1 MWFASAKP
9 PYGTLDAAERA
20 PSTASKADMCSA
32 KSHVR
37 FAPKSGHWLTSIGC
51 PLSAHK
57 LPSDRPNSHDFLRY
71 WRNILA
77 SVAIEASSML
87 RQTHDKTMVERAAR
101 NDRVRRCLAGGV
113 VVFLWI
119 VPPQIGVLA
128 EDDPLQKAV
137 NYLFTGRNN
146 PQDAPEILDRKS
158 CVVVVPDPKSKQSIR
173 YYLGR
178 FRIDTAF
185 INKTYAG
192 SETVY
197 NLDVKGAEV
206 IVEYLD
212 LDKSTVLHG
221 HKSAQIS
228 LPGDINQTN
237 TALAL
242 IASLCT
248 SGKPKAQ

>member
-1 MWFASAKP
+1 
-9 PYGTLDAAERA
+9 
-20 PSTASKADMCSA
+20 
-32 KSHVR
+32 
-37 FAPKSGHWLTSIGC
+37 
-51 PLSAHK
+51 
-57 LPSDRPNSHDFLRY
+57 
-71 WRNILA
+71 
-77 SVAIEASSML
+77 ML
-87 RQTHDKTMVERAAR
+87 RQTHDQTMVERAAK
-101 NDRVRRCLAGGV
+101 NDRVRRFLAGGV

-119 VPPQIGVLA
+119 IPPQIRALA

-137 NYLFTGRNN
+137 NYLFTGTNN

-178 FRIDTAF
+178 FRLDTAL

-197 NLDVKGAEV
+197 SLDVKGAEV

-228 LPGDINQTN
+228 LPGDIDQTN

-248 SGKPKAQ
+248 NGKPKAQ

>member
-1 MWFASAKP
+1 M
-9 PYGTLDAAERA
+9 E
-20 PSTASKADMCSA
+20 
-32 KSHVR
+32 
-37 FAPKSGHWLTSIGC
+37 
-51 PLSAHK
+51 
-57 LPSDRPNSHDFLRY
+57 
-71 WRNILA
+71 
-77 SVAIEASSML
+77 
-87 RQTHDKTMVERAAR
+87 ERAAKS
-101 NDRVRRCLAGGV
+101 DGVRRYLAGGV

-119 VPPQIGVLA
+119 VLTQIHALA
-128 EDDPLQKAV
+128 EDDSLQKAV
-137 NYLFTGRNN
+137 NYLFTGRND

-158 CVVVVPDPKSKQSIR
+158 CVVVVPDSKSKQTIR

-178 FRIDTAF
+178 FRMDTAF

-197 NLDVKGAEV
+197 SLDVKGAEV

-228 LPGDINQTN
+228 LPGDIDQTN

-242 IASLCT
+242 ITNLCT
-248 SGKPKAQ
+248 NGKPKAQ

>member
-1 MWFASAKP
+1 
-9 PYGTLDAAERA
+9 
-20 PSTASKADMCSA
+20 
-32 KSHVR
+32 
-37 FAPKSGHWLTSIGC
+37 
-51 PLSAHK
+51 
-57 LPSDRPNSHDFLRY
+57 
-71 WRNILA
+71 
-77 SVAIEASSML
+77 ML
-87 RQTHDKTMVERAAR
+87 RQRHDKIMVERAAR
-101 NDRVRRCLAGGV
+101 NGRVRHCLAGGI

-119 VPPQIGVLA
+119 TPPQIRALA
-128 EDDPLQKAV
+128 GDDLLQKAV

-158 CVVVVPDPKSKQSIR
+158 CVVVVPDPKSKQFIR

-197 NLDVKGAEV
+197 SLDVKGAEV

-228 LPGDINQTN
+228 LPGDIDQTN

-242 IASLCT
+242 IAGLCANR
-248 SGKPKAQ
+248 KPEAQ